1 MNLAKVSN
9 KLANDAITKTQ
20 FSILVSKMHTIDTTN
35 FISKTQYEK
44 DGSDFEDKISKIE
57 KTIPDVTGLVKKTDF
72 NTKFTEVQSKIPSIT
87 GLATNSALTAV
98 ENKIPDVSSL
108 VTKTEY
114 VIEIAKIK
122 NDYVTTT
129 ALDTRHK
136 DLVQKIYFD
145 AELKK
150 VNDKVS
156 SNSTNVLSYEHK
168 LKQRE
173 DTTNNLEKDA
183 SYFRG
188 KDLFE
193 RNYLV
198 FKPIYKY
205 FTSDR

>member
-1 MNLAKVSN
+1 M
-9 KLANDAITKTQ
+9 
-20 FSILVSKMHTIDTTN
+20 LV
-35 FISKTQYEK
+35 
-44 DGSDFEDKISKIE
+44 
-57 KTIPDVTGLVKKTDF
+57 VWLKKTDF
-72 NTKFTEVQSKIPSIT
+72 NAKITEGKILNIT
-87 GLATNSALTAV
+87 GFTTNSALTAV
-98 ENKIPDVSSL
+98 EHKIPDVSSL

-114 VIEIAKIK
+114 ATEITKIK

-129 ALDTRHK
+129 ALDARHK
-136 DLVQKIYFD
+136 DLVQKTYFD

-156 SNSTNVLSYEHK
+156 SNSTIVSSYEHK

-173 DTTNNLEKDA
+173 NTINDLKRDA

-198 FKPIYKY
+198 FKLIYKY
-205 FTSDR
+205 FKSMIDSTNNSLCASLAIRWIIRCKNYCSRNIY

>member
-98 ENKIPDVSSL
+98 E
-108 VTKTEY
+108 
-114 VIEIAKIK
+114 IK
-122 NDYVTTT
+122 
-129 ALDTRHK
+129 
-136 DLVQKIYFD
+136 
-145 AELKK
+145 
-150 VNDKVS
+150 
-156 SNSTNVLSYEHK
+156 
-168 LKQRE
+168 
-173 DTTNNLEKDA
+173 
-183 SYFRG
+183 
-188 KDLFE
+188 
-193 RNYLV
+193 YLMSV
-198 FKPIYKY
+198 V
-205 FTSDR
+205 